1 MPSNLYGV
9 GDSYHPQNSHVIPA
23 LLRRF
28 HEAKTSG
35 ASSVVIWGSGIP
47 LREFLYV
54 DDMAAASVHIM
65 NLPAERYNALKPKG
79 QTHINVGYG
88 SDVTI
93 RELAATIGD
102 LVGFRGKIEFDTSKP
117 DGTPRK
123 LMDSGMAR
131 ELGWSPSTDLK
142 EGLKFAYEDFL
153 SRENVA

>member
-1 MPSNLYGV
+1 
-9 GDSYHPQNSHVIPA
+9 
-23 LLRRF
+23 
-28 HEAKTSG
+28 
-35 ASSVVIWGSGIP
+35 
-47 LREFLYV
+47 
-54 DDMAAASVHIM
+54 MAAASVHIM
-65 NLPAERYNALKPKG
+65 NLPEDRYNAVKPKG

-93 RELAATIGD
+93 RELATTIGD